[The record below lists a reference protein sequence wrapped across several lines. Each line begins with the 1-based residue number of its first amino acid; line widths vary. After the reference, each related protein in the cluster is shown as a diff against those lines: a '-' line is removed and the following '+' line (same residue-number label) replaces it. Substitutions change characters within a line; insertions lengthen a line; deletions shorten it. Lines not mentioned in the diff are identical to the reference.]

1 MKTTKQKQNDS
12 VLAGSARTPQSAN
25 GMNRAELEALASRM
39 GWIPR
44 ELSMSDI
51 RTMSSAEL
59 RYHEV
64 CNSEKFQVALERDSN
79 KKHNEQAMKGW
90 DVRKKWSGEIAATDS
105 DKQKMKA
112 VAEQFERMYPQWIKS
127 ESNASE
133 VWNYMRQNNSDPT
146 QIASVIAAFEA
157 LAQSGKISLNPS
169 AIGAGQETSVTGSEL
184 TSHRN
189 FHRLLQSQRRPTADE
204 AKSADAWL
212 QDHPELKPSVL
223 PPIVAARREKVAST
237 IAYFENAK
245 QATNEGSVVRMTD
258 YPVPDH
264 RGAPAQ
270 PDKASFRKKIASM
283 TAEQLKNECA
293 LDPNFRKALD
303 ELK

>member
-1 MKTTKQKQNDS
+1 MSRRKDDS
-12 VLAGSARTPQSAN
+12 QLAGTARTPQSAS
-25 GMNRAELEALASRM
+25 GLGRSELENLAKVNNWKVRD
-39 GWIPR
+39 
-44 ELSMSDI
+44 LNKTDI
-51 RTMSSAEL
+51 QAMSSAEFAWFEAIHPEL
-59 RYHEV
+59 LEAA
-64 CNSEKFQVALERDSN
+64 FERDSN
-79 KKHNEQAMKGW
+79 IKHNEEAMKGW
-90 DVRKKWSGEIAATDS
+90 DVRKKWSGQIAATD
-105 DKQKMKA
+105 DDRQKMKV

-133 VWNYMRQNNSDPT
+133 VWNFMRQNNLDPT
-146 QIASVIAAFEA
+146 QIASVIAAFES

-189 FHRLLQSQRRPTADE
+189 FHRLLQSQRRPTVDE

-212 QDHPELKPSVL
+212 QEHPELKPSVL

-293 LDPNFRKALD
+293 IDPNFRKALD